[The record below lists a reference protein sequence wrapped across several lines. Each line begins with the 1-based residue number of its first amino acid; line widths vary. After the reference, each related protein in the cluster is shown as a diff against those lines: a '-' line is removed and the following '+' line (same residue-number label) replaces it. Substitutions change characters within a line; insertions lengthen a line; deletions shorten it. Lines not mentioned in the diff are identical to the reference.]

1 MRFLTALLII
11 VCLIFACG
19 CSEEK
24 NTDKKNKD
32 FNKVDKNEIINV
44 DEEDVEEEVYEN
56 PNDDKLVALID
67 VSSSYVVLKDGRYI
81 ASYYADVP
89 DFKTLFENHHEEA
102 EAQASDSSEYERIL
116 YELVY
121 NDPMIKEVEEESYK
135 LDLYL
140 IDPEKSDWTEEELV
154 EIQRQYAFDEAMES
168 FAIEQIQKNETY
180 FEGVDLK

>member
-1 MRFLTALLII
+1 MKKMRFLTALLIAVVL
-11 VCLIFACG
+11 VCICG

-24 NTDKKNKD
+24 NKHKKN
-32 FNKVDKNEIINV
+32 NRVDKDEVVNV
-44 DEEDVEEEVYEN
+44 DEDEIEEEVYEN

-67 VSSSYVVLKDGRYI
+67 VSSAYVEKKDGRFI
-81 ASYYADVP
+81 ASYYAYVP

-102 EAQASDSSEYERIL
+102 EAQASSSSEYERIL

-154 EIQRQYAFDEAMES
+154 EIQRQFAFDEAMES